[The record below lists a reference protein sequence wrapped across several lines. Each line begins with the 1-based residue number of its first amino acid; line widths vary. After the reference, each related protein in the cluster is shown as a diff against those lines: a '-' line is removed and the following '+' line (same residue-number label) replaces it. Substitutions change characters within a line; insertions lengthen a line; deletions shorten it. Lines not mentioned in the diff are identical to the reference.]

1 MFPLETPGEGPS
13 RLLQLLVPHVSLG
26 LWPHHPISASV
37 VMWLLSLRVSVSS
50 SLWDTYLSG
59 SLSSVEGGGLDMQ
72 FEGLGEERVLK

>member
-50 SLWDTYLSG
+50 SLWACL
-59 SLSSVEGGGLDMQ
+59 SLSKFLLVTMPVIEL
-72 FEGLGEERVLK
+72 VPV